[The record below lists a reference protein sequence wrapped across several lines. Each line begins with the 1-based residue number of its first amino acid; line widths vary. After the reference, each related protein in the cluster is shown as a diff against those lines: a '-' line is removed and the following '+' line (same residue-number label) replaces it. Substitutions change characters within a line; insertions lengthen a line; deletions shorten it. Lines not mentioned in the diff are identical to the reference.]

1 MYVFAAASQPR
12 RWYTSDAHTKMM
24 QKVQVGTDLGAMGTD
39 PTAPMGD
46 IRGE

>member
-1 MYVFAAASQPR
+1 MYVYAAASLPS
-12 RWYTSDAHTKMM
+12 RWYILEEHTKMM